1 MGIGM
6 RRKTLIRGMALAAFA
21 LFVASCTTTGQ
32 KQVSTHIPVE
42 DVSQEAVGLINSFR
56 ASHGLSAVIV
66 DPTLVEAA
74 RYQAVAMASANVLSH
89 EIGGDFN
96 ARMNSAGFV
105 YANAAENVGAG
116 HTSVEDAINA
126 WIRSPHHRENMLMP
140 DATRIGM
147 VRADAPSSRYRNYW
161 ALDLASAPAG
171 SPQKILPAK
180 APATVAGKKPV
191 EPASAIS
198 IGGLTLPL
206 AQ

>member
-1 MGIGM
+1 MN
-6 RRKTLIRGMALAAFA
+6 RKTWIRELALGAFA
-21 LFVASCTTTGQ
+21 LLVASCTTTSQ
-32 KQVSTHIPVE
+32 KQVSTHVPVE

-147 VRADAPSSRYRNYW
+147 ARADAPSSRYRNYW
-161 ALDLASAPAG
+161 ALDLASAAAG

-180 APATVAGKKPV
+180 TPAAVAAKKPI
-191 EPASAIS
+191 EPASSVS
-198 IGGLTLPL
+198 IGGLVLPL